1 MSQEN
6 RPLILIT
13 NDDGIDSLGIRQLA
27 ESLSKLGEVKVVA
40 PDRQMSAVSNAV
52 TIQNPLRVK
61 KYKLSNDITGYA
73 VTGTPADCAKL
84 GINAICERKPDLVVS
99 GINHGQNN
107 AINVLY
113 SGTVGGAVEG
123 MLADIPSMAISV
135 GSHDVEFDCGTA
147 SEYALELA
155 QKMLKISIPK
165 GTLLNVNVPAVKKE
179 NIRGIKYTSQSKA
192 IWKDSYEKRQDPFGR
207 EYYWFSGSYEQNMN
221 ETDTDDFALFNN
233 YVSVTPI
240 KMDFTDKDFLSKL
253 SEELK

>member
-1 MSQEN
+1 MSQEK

-13 NDDGIDSLGIRQLA
+13 NDDGIDSLGIKQLA
-27 ESLSKLGEVKVVA
+27 ESMSKLGEVRVVA
-40 PDRQMSAVSNAV
+40 PDRQMSAVSSAV

-61 KYKLSNDITGYA
+61 KYKINDHILGYA

-84 GINAICERKPDLVVS
+84 GINAICERKPDLVIS

-135 GSHDVEFDCGTA
+135 GSHDIEFDCETA
-147 SEYALELA
+147 SEYALDLA
-155 QKMLKISIPK
+155 QKMLNINMPK
-165 GTLLNVNVPAVKKE
+165 GTLLNVNVPAVEKDK
-179 NIRGIKYTSQSKA
+179 IKGIKYTSQSTA
-192 IWKDSYEKRQDPFGR
+192 LWRDSYEKRQDPFGR
-207 EYYWFSGSYEQNMN
+207 EYYWFSGSYEQNMEDTN
-221 ETDTDDFALFNN
+221 TDDYALFNN

-240 KMDFTDKDFLSKL
+240 KMDFTDKDFLSQL

>member
-1 MSQEN
+1 MPQDN

-13 NDDGIDSLGIRQLA
+13 NDDGIDSKGIRQLA
-27 ESLSKLGEVKVVA
+27 ESLSKMGEVIVVA

-61 KYKLSNDITGYA
+61 KYRVSDAIVGYA

-123 MLADIPSMAISV
+123 MLAEIPSMAISV
-135 GSHDVEFDCGTA
+135 GSHDVDYDCETA
-147 SEYALELA
+147 AEYALELA
-155 QKMLKISIPK
+155 QKMLKLNIPK
-165 GTLLNVNVPAVKKE
+165 GTLFNVNVPAVEKDKIKG
-179 NIRGIKYTSQSKA
+179 IRYTEQSPA
-192 IWKDSYEKRQDPFGR
+192 IWQDSYEKRKDPFGR
-207 EYYWFSGSYEQNMN
+207 EYYWFSGRYEENLQN
-221 ETDTDDFALFNN
+221 TDTDDYALFNN

-240 KMDFTDKDFLSKL
+240 KMDFTDKVFLS
-253 SEELK
+253 ELKNGI